1 MAFFGLF
8 NKKNSDTGEM
18 SFWGHIE
25 TLRRH
30 IIRSVIVVLAITVV
44 LFCFPEFLF
53 DTIIFGPLNNNFLT
67 YRAFCKLSHMMELGD
82 QLCFGNYTFKLQSL
96 GLADQFTSQMWIS
109 FLGGLILG
117 SPYLLWEV
125 WRFIK
130 PALHDKEK
138 QASTG
143 FIISASMLFIA
154 GVLFS
159 YYIIVPLTVNF
170 LGNYQVSTMVENNF
184 TMDSYI
190 STVTT
195 LTLASG
201 IVFELPVVIY
211 FLTRFGIVTPEFMRK
226 YRKHAV
232 VVILVVAAVIT
243 PSPDITSQML
253 VAFPLYFLYEASIFV
268 SRYVIKQQQINSAV

>member
-1 MAFFGLF
+1 MALFGLF
-8 NKKNSDTGEM
+8 NKSTNAGGEM
-18 SFWGHIE
+18 SFWGHIDA
-25 TLRRH
+25 LRGH
-30 IIRSVIVVLAITVV
+30 IIRSVIVVLTLAVV
-44 LFCFPEFLF
+44 LFCYPEFLF
-53 DTIIFGPLNNNFLT
+53 DTIIFGPLSSDFLT
-67 YRAFCKLSHMMELGD
+67 YRAFCKLSHLLNLGD
-82 QLCFGNYTFKLQSL
+82 QLCFGHYTFKLQSL
-96 GLADQFTSQMWIS
+96 GLSDQFTSQMWIS
-109 FLGGLILG
+109 FIGGLLVG
-117 SPYLLWEV
+117 APYLLWEV

-138 QASTG
+138 NASVG
-143 FIISASMLFIA
+143 FIISATFLFVS

-170 LGNYQVSTMVENNF
+170 LGTYQVSTRIENNF

-195 LTLASG
+195 LTLAAG
-201 IVFELPVVIY
+201 IVFELPVLVY
-211 FLTRFGIVTPEFMRK
+211 FLSKFGLITPEFMRK

-243 PSPDITSQML
+243 PSPDITSQLL

-268 SRYVIKQQQINSAV
+268 SRFVVKQRAQ

>member
-1 MAFFGLF
+1 MALFGLF
-8 NKKNSDTGEM
+8 NKKNRDSGEM

-25 TLRRH
+25 TLRKH
-30 IIRSVIVVLAITVV
+30 LIRSVIVVLTITVV

-82 QLCFGNYTFKLQSL
+82 QLCFGNYTFNLQSL

-143 FIISASMLFIA
+143 FIISASFLFIT

-170 LGNYQVSTMVENNF
+170 LGNYQVSTRVQNNF

-201 IVFELPVVIY
+201 IVFELPVIIY

-232 VVILVVAAVIT
+232 VVILIVAAVIT

-268 SRYVIKQQQINSAV
+268 SRYVIKQRQVNSVA